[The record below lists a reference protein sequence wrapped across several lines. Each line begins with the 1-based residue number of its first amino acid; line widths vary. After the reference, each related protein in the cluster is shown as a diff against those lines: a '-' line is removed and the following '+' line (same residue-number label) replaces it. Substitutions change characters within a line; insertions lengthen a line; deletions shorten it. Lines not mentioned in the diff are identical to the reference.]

1 VRKTRPE
8 GRVLGRR
15 QVALDKH
22 IETSSFRRQVALDK
36 HIETSSFR
44 MLSMCERSS
53 FVCACVRERERE
65 RESTRER
72 ERDVSVRE
80 RS

>member
-1 VRKTRPE
+1 MRKTRPE

-15 QVALDKH
+15 QVAL
-22 IETSSFRRQVALDK
+22 EASSFRRQVALDK
-36 HIETSSFR
+36 HIEASSFR